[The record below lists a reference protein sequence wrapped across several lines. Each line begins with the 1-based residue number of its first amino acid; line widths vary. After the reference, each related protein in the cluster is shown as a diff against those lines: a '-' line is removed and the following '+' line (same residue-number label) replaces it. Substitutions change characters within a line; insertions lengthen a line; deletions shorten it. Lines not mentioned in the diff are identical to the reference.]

1 VTIRR
6 ALRSGAVL
14 GRYAPASFVPIRI
27 PMIKLVVSMAA
38 VAVLLAG
45 CERPTA
51 TDPRVTSSGGA
62 GPTVEYSG
70 ERSGQA
76 DEQARQ
82 TCEQQGKQAVPRSMQ
97 PGPSGGTVR
106 SYDCR

>member
-1 VTIRR
+1 
-6 ALRSGAVL
+6 
-14 GRYAPASFVPIRI
+14 
-27 PMIKLVVSMAA
+27 MIKFAVPMAV

-45 CERPTA
+45 CEWPTS
-51 TDPRVTSSGGA
+51 TGPRVTSSGSA

-76 DEQARQ
+76 DEEARR
-82 TCEQQGKQAVPRSMQ
+82 TCHEQGKQAVPRSLQ